1 MDKLKEIEIIKASLY
16 TDMLHQ
22 KETINKLQGQGRD
35 TTDFKAWLKDTQ
47 ELYEKV
53 CTRYWE
59 LKAPKTPQTP
69 QTPQTISEAMGNIR
83 RVFQFKTS
91 RDTRN
96 KGVEDNDEKE

>member
-1 MDKLKEIEIIKASLY
+1 MDKLRELEIMKAALY

-22 KETINKLQGQGRD
+22 KETISKLQGQGRD

-59 LKAPKTPQTP
+59 LMAPK
-69 QTPQTISEAMGNIR
+69 TISEAMANI
-83 RVFQFKTS
+83 RVFQLKTS
-91 RDTRN
+91 SDTRSE
-96 KGVEDNDEKE
+96 GVGDNDEKE

>member
-1 MDKLKEIEIIKASLY
+1 MDKLRELEIMKAALY
-16 TDMLHQ
+16 SDMLHQ

-59 LKAPKTPQTP
+59 LKTPKTPKTP
-69 QTPQTISEAMGNIR
+69 KTISEAMGNIR

>member
-1 MDKLKEIEIIKASLY
+1 MDKLRELEIMKAALY

-22 KETINKLQGQGRD
+22 KETISKLQGQGRN

-53 CTRYWE
+53 CTKYWE
-59 LKAPKTPQTP
+59 MKAPKT
-69 QTPQTISEAMGNIR
+69 ISEAVGNIR
-83 RVFQFKTS
+83 SVFQSKTS

>member
-1 MDKLKEIEIIKASLY
+1 MDKLRELEIMKAALY
-16 TDMLHQ
+16 SDMLHQ

-59 LKAPKTPQTP
+59 LKAPKTPK
-69 QTPQTISEAMGNIR
+69 TISEAMGNIR

-91 RDTRN
+91 RGTRN